1 MKERYM
7 KLALVEAKKAF
18 EIGEVPVGAVIVKDD
33 IVLAKSYNKKEKEQT
48 ATSHA
53 EINAIN
59 KASKKISNWR
69 LNDCEIYVTLEPCPM
84 CASAIK
90 QSRIKKIYYGVSIL
104 DSNTKKIVEEIL
116 SKNDNNSLVFQE
128 GNVLK
133 KECLDILQRFFEQ
146 KRKK

>member
-1 MKERYM
+1 
-7 KLALVEAKKAF
+7 
-18 EIGEVPVGAVIVKDD
+18 
-33 IVLAKSYNKKEKEQT
+33 
-48 ATSHA
+48 
-53 EINAIN
+53 
-59 KASKKISNWR
+59 
-69 LNDCEIYVTLEPCPM
+69 M

-133 KECLDILQRFFEQ
+133 KECLDILQKFFEQ

>member
-133 KECLDILQRFFEQ
+133 KKCLEIL
-146 KRKK
+146 KKL

>member
-90 QSRIKKIYYGVSIL
+90 QSRIKKIYYGISIL

-133 KECLDILQRFFEQ
+133 KECLDILQKFFEQ

>member
-18 EIGEVPVGAVIVKDD
+18 EIGEVPVEAVIVKDD

-133 KECLDILQRFFEQ
+133 KECLDILQKFFEQ

>member
-133 KECLDILQRFFEQ
+133 KECLDILQKFFEQ

>member
-133 KECLDILQRFFEQ
+133 KECLDILQRFFEK